1 MSDHPEWVYAA
12 ALCALP
18 LQTPARVRTLMRAG
32 PGAQV
37 FAAICTRGGKVDGI
51 DPELLSVWR
60 RHVDTDLPGL
70 QDQYL
75 NAGVRVLT
83 ERDVEYP
90 WPLRGDKAAPAVV
103 FVKGSLGVLD
113 HRRVAIIGTRRASNA
128 GRHFARELGTSLAE
142 RDVCVVSGLA
152 RGIDGEGHRGALAVN
167 RSPRNALAV
176 VASGIDVVYPPEHG
190 DLWQSVATHG
200 LLLSETPLGARPEAH
215 RFPMRNRILAALS
228 EVVVVVES
236 AATGGSMSTV
246 REAERRGVD
255 VMAVP
260 GRPGVR
266 TSEGTNGLL
275 RDGCAPVTS
284 AEDVFVALGLD
295 TRKSRPTSDVRP
307 APVGIERCVVAALT
321 NQPGTIDSLSLA
333 TALSVVD
340 IALAL
345 GRLESAGW
353 VSQTGAWWELLP
365 SVHSG

>member
-1 MSDHPEWVYAA
+1 MSEHPDWVYAA

-32 PGAQV
+32 SPAQV
-37 FAAICTRGGKVDGI
+37 FAAIRSRGGQVDGI
-51 DPELLSVWR
+51 DSELVSVWR
-60 RHVDTDLPGL
+60 RHVDADLGDL
-70 QDQYL
+70 QDRYTQ
-75 NAGVRVLT
+75 AGVRVVT
-83 ERDVEYP
+83 ERDVDYP
-90 WPLRGDKAAPAVV
+90 WPLRGDPAAPAVV
-103 FVKGSLGVLD
+103 FVKGSLEVLD
-113 HRRVAIIGTRRASNA
+113 RRRVAIIGTRRASNG
-128 GRHFARELGTSLAE
+128 GRYFARELGAALAE

-152 RGIDGEGHRGALAVN
+152 RGIDGEGHRGALSVH
-167 RSPRNALAV
+167 RSPHHALGV
-176 VASGIDVVYPPEHG
+176 VASGLDVVYPPEHA
-190 DLWQSVATHG
+190 DLWHAVAVHG
-200 LLLSETPLGARPEAH
+200 LLLSETPLGSRPEAH

-246 REAERRGVD
+246 REAERRAVE

-266 TSEGTNGLL
+266 TSEGTNALL

-284 AEDVFVALGLD
+284 VDDVLVALGLD
-295 TRKSRPTSDVRP
+295 TRKSRPQCDVRP
-307 APVGIERCVVAALT
+307 APVGVEQCVVVALT
-321 NQPGTIDSLSLA
+321 NQPGTIDSISLA

-345 GRLESAGW
+345 GRLESVGW
-353 VSQTGAWWELLP
+353 VAQAGASWELLP